1 MEKSLLNCN
10 PTRQQIFDHVCNH
23 LAKQKKRS
31 WDPVSG
37 NCMYRYKGL
46 SCAVGSLFIDED
58 YDPEM
63 DNRSLSARP
72 LIEHW
77 FPAAFRV
84 AALCRDLQAAH
95 DSSGDAE
102 DIRDK
107 LREASEKYKLNP
119 EAADLITEW
128 EA

>member
-1 MEKSLLNCN
+1 MEVSLLNCN
-10 PTRQQIFDHVCNH
+10 PTRQQIFDHVCKH

-63 DNRSLSARP
+63 DYWPPAAET
-72 LIEHW
+72 LIDRW
-77 FPAAFRV
+77 FPTAYRV
-84 AALCRDLQAAH
+84 AKLCRVLQESH
-95 DSSGDAE
+95 DQSGDAE
-102 DIRDK
+102 DLRDK
-107 LREASEKYKLNP
+107 LKAAAKAHKLNP
-119 EAADLITEW
+119 EAANLIIEW
-128 EA
+128 EY

>member
-10 PTRQQIFDHVCNH
+10 PTKQQIFDHVCKH
-23 LAKQKKRS
+23 LAKQKERS

-37 NCMYRYKGL
+37 SCMYRYKGL
-46 SCAVGSLFIDED
+46 SCAVGCLFIDED

-63 DNRSLSARP
+63 DAKGLSARP

-77 FPAAFRV
+77 FPAAYRV
-84 AALCRDLQAAH
+84 AALCRALQTAH
-95 DSSGDAE
+95 DSNGTAIELQDQ
-102 DIRDK
+102 
-107 LREASEKYKLNP
+107 LRSAAKFYKLSP
-119 EAADLITEW
+119 EAVDLITEW

>member
-1 MEKSLLNCN
+1 MEVSLLNCN
-10 PTRQQIFDHVCNH
+10 PTKQQIFDHVCRH

-31 WDPVSG
+31 WDPMYDT
-37 NCMYRYKGL
+37 CMYRYRGL
-46 SCAVGSLFIDED
+46 ACAVGSLFIDED

-63 DNRSLSARP
+63 DNRGIAAEA
-72 LIEHW
+72 LIERW

-84 AALCRDLQAAH
+84 APLCRALQVAH
-95 DSSGDAE
+95 DSSWSAE
-102 DIRDK
+102 ELQDK
-107 LREASEKYKLNP
+107 LRKASEKYKLNP